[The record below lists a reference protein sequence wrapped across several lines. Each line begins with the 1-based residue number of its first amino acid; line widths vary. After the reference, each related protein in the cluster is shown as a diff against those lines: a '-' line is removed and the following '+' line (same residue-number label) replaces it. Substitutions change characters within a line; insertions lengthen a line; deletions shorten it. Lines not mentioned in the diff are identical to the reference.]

1 MFFTGYMHT
10 LKSVDYALELQKY
23 RPPCCFHN
31 SYNIHVRNGFFLCTL
46 CNRVHVNMSGAR
58 SNRLPVGLVYILSW
72 VIFKTCLPFSLVM
85 DQDYESRLL
94 RQINIQEN
102 ASPVVS

>member
-1 MFFTGYMHT
+1 MSAG
-10 LKSVDYALELQKY
+10 
-23 RPPCCFHN
+23 
-31 SYNIHVRNGFFLCTL
+31 NGFFFVLF
-46 CNRVHVNMSGAR
+46 VYEYMSTCPELDQTGCQWIY
-58 SNRLPVGLVYILSW
+58 VVYFLSW
-72 VIFKTCLPFSLVM
+72 KIFKMCLLFSLVM